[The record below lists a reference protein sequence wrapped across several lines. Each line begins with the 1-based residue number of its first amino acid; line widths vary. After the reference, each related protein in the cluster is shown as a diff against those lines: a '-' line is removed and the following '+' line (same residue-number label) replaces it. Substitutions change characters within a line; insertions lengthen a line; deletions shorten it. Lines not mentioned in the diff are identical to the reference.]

1 MGINKALQVRL
12 GRDSLRASCMFKTTD
27 YTVTV
32 SRVPFIGIA
41 RTSEVQLYNPGKFFT
56 TFYNR
61 IHTVV
66 AVVKDGG

>member
-1 MGINKALQVRL
+1 MGINKALHVRQ

-41 RTSEVQLYNPGKFFT
+41 RASEVQLCNPGKFFT
-56 TFYNR
+56 TLHNR